1 MLEKKLC
8 GTVGKEGNAVTWTKF
23 SKEPMPRVSFTF
35 WVWFD
40 AIVAL
45 VKLHLENIW
54 NDGHVMGFVSR
65 SVEDSLLKTMQQ
77 GTFLLRFSESIR
89 DGGITCSWVDYQ
101 CDESYSVR
109 SVQPYTKKELSHIPL
124 TEIIR
129 NYQLLAEEN
138 IPENPLRYL
147 YPNIPKDDAFGKY
160 YEQRNEITLE
170 YQKYM
175 KRRLI
180 IVSERNIDDSQSS
193 IASGTP
199 QRSAE
204 TPQYDPETPLSF
216 DDFEALQNDLV
227 GMDLNFINSSLG
239 PQDNIASGG
248 AQYPEA
254 EVQNYESGIPHS
266 STHFLIDQSSDPML
280 SGPQGESSEL
290 FQEIFR
296 AYQ

>member
-1 MLEKKLC
+1 
-8 GTVGKEGNAVTWTKF
+8 
-23 SKEPMPRVSFTF
+23 
-35 WVWFD
+35 
-40 AIVAL
+40 
-45 VKLHLENIW
+45 
-54 NDGHVMGFVSR
+54 
-65 SVEDSLLKTMQQ
+65 
-77 GTFLLRFSESIR
+77 
-89 DGGITCSWVDYQ
+89 
-101 CDESYSVR
+101 
-109 SVQPYTKKELSHIPL
+109 
-124 TEIIR
+124 
-129 NYQLLAEEN
+129 
-138 IPENPLRYL
+138 
-147 YPNIPKDDAFGKY
+147 
-160 YEQRNEITLE
+160 
-170 YQKYM
+170 M

-216 DDFEALQNDLV
+216 DDYEALQNDLV